1 MNYIIKQIEQRIDF
15 LQSIADKSALK
26 LHYQARFEF
35 LLIYFLAYL
44 WNKNVTDLDYTD
56 KEYVFSKILKPTIG
70 DLVSICRKLDVNKEI
85 FINGKLNKAIEK
97 YPNVRNELLGHGFV
111 YEDAPDIL
119 LNVLQDLFE
128 AVIASNLNILKQNI
142 DLIYVNSFDGEM
154 YKGIS
159 FKSDGASYN
168 SWSCPQK
175 VQEFIIGSLYGGSSV
190 NKYFRLS
197 PFITIESYGRELYF
211 FNSIDEKLLGKVK
224 YNRLL
229 DTGTLY
235 KEWEELC
242 ELDIT
247 NDGIKVKSHN
257 GTIRNVYENNFKKY
271 IDIGI
276 KNKIKH
282 FLIKN
287 KSSVCATLW
296 GHGGVGKTATI
307 QSLCEDF

>member
-119 LNVLQDLFE
+119 LNVLQQ
-128 AVIASNLNILKQNI
+128 IP
-142 DLIYVNSFDGEM
+142 M
-154 YKGIS
+154 
-159 FKSDGASYN
+159 
-168 SWSCPQK
+168 
-175 VQEFIIGSLYGGSSV
+175 
-190 NKYFRLS
+190 
-197 PFITIESYGRELYF
+197 
-211 FNSIDEKLLGKVK
+211 
-224 YNRLL
+224 
-229 DTGTLY
+229 
-235 KEWEELC
+235 
-242 ELDIT
+242 
-247 NDGIKVKSHN
+247 
-257 GTIRNVYENNFKKY
+257 
-271 IDIGI
+271 
-276 KNKIKH
+276 
-282 FLIKN
+282 
-287 KSSVCATLW
+287 
-296 GHGGVGKTATI
+296 
-307 QSLCEDF
+307 